1 MITFILFFY
10 KCFDILEREH
20 IGSVFKLKRIFEKK
34 KKGFIWQLLS
44 KIVLKNSLK
53 VVYVI

>member
-34 KKGFIWQLLS
+34 KKRFYLTITF
-44 KIVLKNSLK
+44 KNSLK